1 MIKTPLISLALT
13 TLVFSQT
20 LIAAESVDQTQS
32 FKGEAKVSVNVQRG
46 DVIFKPWDKNEIS
59 VKGELDEL
67 SEGLTFTVNG
77 SHVVIEDKMPRQYN
91 GSNKEGSQLTI
102 MLPQRIKLQ
111 AEGVSANYRIDGFN
125 GKMDI
130 SSVSGDIKATQLQDK
145 VMIHTVSGDISS
157 RELNGKVMLET
168 VSGEIK
174 DTDSAGKV
182 AYRLVSG
189 ELTASSRAD
198 QVSVELVSGD
208 ASLAL
213 GDIESLSI
221 KTVSGDIELSINSL
235 KDKAKLG
242 SVSGD
247 IDVHFTAKVN
257 ASFDINGGPSGK
269 ITNKLTND
277 KVSKEQ
283 YSPQTYLK
291 FQAGDGSA
299 TLNASTISGNIE
311 LSN

>member
-1 MIKTPLISLALT
+1 MIKTPLITLALAS
-13 TLVFSQT
+13 LVFSQG
-20 LIAAESVDQTQS
+20 LIAAEAVDQTQVIQG
-32 FKGEAKVSVNVQRG
+32 KAKVSVTVQRG
-46 DVIFKPWDKNEIS
+46 VVTFKSWNKSEVS

-77 SHVVIEDKMPRQYN
+77 SHVVIEDRMPRHYN

-102 MLPQRIKLQ
+102 MLPQQIKLQ
-111 AEGVSANYRIDGFN
+111 AEGVSANYRIDAFD

-130 SSVSGDIKATQLQDK
+130 SSVSGDIKASQLADK
-145 VMIHTVSGDISS
+145 VMLHTVSGDISS
-157 RELNGKVMLET
+157 RELSGKVMLET

-174 DTDSAGKV
+174 DSDSTGKV

-189 ELTASSRAD
+189 ELTASSRAN

-213 GDIESLSI
+213 GDVDSLSM
-221 KTVSGDIELSINSL
+221 KTVSGDIELSIGKL
-235 KDKAKLG
+235 TDKAKLG

-247 IDVHFTAKVN
+247 IDIHFTADVN
-257 ASFDINGGPSGK
+257 VSFDINGGPGGSIK
-269 ITNKLTND
+269 NKLTND
-277 KVSKEQ
+277 QVSKEQ

-291 FQAGDGSA
+291 FKSGNGNAS
-299 TLNASTISGNIE
+299 LNASTISGSIE

>member
-1 MIKTPLISLALT
+1 MIKTPLFSLALT

-32 FKGEAKVSVNVQRG
+32 VQGEAKVSVNVQRG

-102 MLPQRIKLQ
+102 MLPQKIKLQ

-174 DTDSAGKV
+174 DTGSAGKV

-189 ELTASSRAD
+189 ELTASSRAN

-208 ASLAL
+208 ASIAL
-213 GDIESLSI
+213 GEVESLSI
-221 KTVSGDIELSINSL
+221 KTVSGDIELSIAGL

-247 IDVHFTAKVN
+247 IDVHFTAEVN
-257 ASFDINGGPSGK
+257 TSFDINGGPSGK

-299 TLNASTISGNIE
+299 TLNASTISGDIK